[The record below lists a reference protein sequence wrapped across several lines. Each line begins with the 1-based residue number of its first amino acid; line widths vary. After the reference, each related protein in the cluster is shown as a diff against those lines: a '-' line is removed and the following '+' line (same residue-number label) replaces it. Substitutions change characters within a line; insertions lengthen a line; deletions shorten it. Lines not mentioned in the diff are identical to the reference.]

1 MRWALGP
8 ATSPEYGSMRNIGLA
23 AATLLIILIH
33 RFLGGFFNRVAILF
47 GLVLGT
53 VVDIPFCART
63 SAAWGTPPPSS

>member
-1 MRWALGP
+1 
-8 ATSPEYGSMRNIGLA
+8 MRNIGLA
-23 AATLLIILIH
+23 AATLLIIILIH

-53 VVDIPFCART
+53 VVAIPFGART